1 MDSIKN
7 LNIDNGKL
15 TELENDLEIEK
26 EKSRAAIEMAR
37 EEISQAEDRFR
48 AVLSEKEQQLENSR
62 QLHQKQQDDQDH
74 NIGLLRAKI
83 SELEILDREQKRK
96 IDTVNSKLEL
106 LKQQS
111 RSSENIIA
119 RNNQAF
125 DQQMSEK
132 EEQISQLSNTIR

>member
-1 MDSIKN
+1 MDSIKSRDIN
-7 LNIDNGKL
+7 SGKL
-15 TELENDLEIEK
+15 AELENDLEIEK

-48 AVLSEKEQQLENSR
+48 TVLSEKEQQLEKSR

-106 LKQQS
+106 VEKQS
-111 RSSENIIA
+111 RSSEDSIA

-125 DQQMSEK
+125 DQQLREK
-132 EEQISQLSNTIR
+132 EDQISQLSNTIR

>member
-1 MDSIKN
+1 MDSIKSRDIN
-7 LNIDNGKL
+7 SGKL
-15 TELENDLEIEK
+15 SELENDLEIEK

-48 AVLSEKEQQLENSR
+48 TVLLEKEQQLEKSR

-106 LKQQS
+106 VEKQS
-111 RSSENIIA
+111 RSSEDSIA

-125 DQQMSEK
+125 DQQMREK

>member
-1 MDSIKN
+1 MDSIKSRDIN
-7 LNIDNGKL
+7 SGKL
-15 TELENDLEIEK
+15 AELENDLEIEK

-48 AVLSEKEQQLENSR
+48 NVLLEKEQQLEKSR

-106 LKQQS
+106 VEKQS
-111 RSSENIIA
+111 RSSEDSIA

-125 DQQMSEK
+125 DQQMREK

>member
-1 MDSIKN
+1 MDSEFPQ
-7 LNIDNGKL
+7 LSQ
-15 TELENDLEIEK
+15 ELL
-26 EKSRAAIEMAR
+26 
-37 EEISQAEDRFR
+37 
-48 AVLSEKEQQLENSR
+48 

-106 LKQQS
+106 VEKQS
-111 RSSENIIA
+111 RSSEASIA

-125 DQQMSEK
+125 DQQL
-132 EEQISQLSNTIR
+132 ILFAVSNAHYRRGTWT